1 MRARHLIGAFS
12 AAACCF
18 LSLFGLNASAL
29 YEELPIEDCIEYV
42 NSLEASS
49 GSDILLSEYDLKM
62 IDRVLEY
69 DMTKG
74 ENGGGRVSALTMNK
88 KEIKL
93 NVDEPTDILTVKL
106 YPRNALGGR
115 VTWRSSDPDIATVD
129 SSGKVT
135 SVNNG
140 AAVITAQAESGVY
153 AMCKVV
159 VQKQYPTGISFGM
172 DELSVEV
179 GTSIDVSA
187 VLAPLDVVHCGITF
201 SSDNPDVVEVPEGR
215 AVLSDDIVTEICPV
229 YLDGYGTI
237 NTAVNRTQTRS
248 NLTLYAK
255 SVGNAVI
262 TAVSENGKTAY
273 LTVISKPID
282 TGIEITEEEIG
293 LAVGETKQ
301 LNAKVLPENAVDRSV
316 VWSSSDTSVAVVN
329 EDGYVTGMKE
339 GTAVITAESAHGYK
353 DSCIVN
359 VSPGPSSVQLSL
371 SKMAIVAGESKQLFA
386 TVYPINAS
394 DRSVKWR
401 TSDGAVATVDANGN
415 VRGVGPGTA
424 IITAITCNGYTA
436 RCSVTVNPLIS
447 AENVILSINDDNGV
461 LELDKTYKLLWRVL
475 PENTN
480 QTITFT
486 PVNDRIAV
494 SPSGTV
500 TPLSAGAT
508 GVIAS
513 TDSGVS
519 VRLDLKVAAKDTS
532 AYIAAPD
539 TMYMKVGEIKL
550 LPCTAYPNSGTIS
563 YFTTDSNI
571 IIGED
576 GTVTAVSEGRATVY
590 VSSNEASAKMNVEV
604 CPANSYSASYVMM
617 PDETYFKAVGDIFNV
632 ELLTDHNNPMVGQ
645 NWISSNPKVCSVS
658 SKGEVRCTG
667 VGLATV
673 TCSSDNYSASCT
685 VYVGIEAKSY
695 ESVVVNITTP
705 EDVYL
710 NVGETFAFDFDITPE
725 TERENI
731 SVTSQNPGIASVK
744 NGVIYAK
751 AEGFTLIRLTHK
763 NGSTVWFKVNVTV
776 PPAEDDEDESYS
788 PLYSEITV

>member
-1 MRARHLIGAFS
+1 MRSKHLLTAFT

-18 LSLFGLNASAL
+18 LSAFGLNVSAL

-42 NSLEASS
+42 NSLDTSS
-49 GSDILLSEYDLKM
+49 ESDVLLSEYDLKM

-74 ENGGGRVSALTMNK
+74 QDGGGRVSALTMNK

-115 VTWRSSDPDIATVD
+115 VTWRSSDTGIATVD

-135 SVNNG
+135 SVNSG
-140 AAVITAQAESGVY
+140 AAVITAQAESGAY

-159 VQKQYPTGISFGM
+159 VQKQYPTGISF
-172 DELSVEV
+172 DAEEVSVEV

-201 SSDNPDVVEVPEGR
+201 SSDNPDVVEVPVGK
-215 AVLSDDIVTEICPV
+215 AVLSDDIVTEFCPV
-229 YLDGYGTI
+229 YVDGYGTI

-248 NLTLYAK
+248 TLTISAK
-255 SVGNAVI
+255 SVGTAVI
-262 TAVSENGKTAY
+262 TAAAENGRTAV
-273 LTVISKPID
+273 LTVKSKPID
-282 TGIEITEEEIG
+282 TGIDINIDE
-293 LAVGETKQ
+293 LNVAVGETKQ
-301 LNAKVLPENAVDRSV
+301 LTAKVIPENAIDTSV
-316 VWSSSDTSVAVVN
+316 TWSSSDTSVAYVN
-329 EDGYVTGMKE
+329 EEGYVTGVGE
-339 GTAVITAESAHGYK
+339 GTAIITAQSAHGFT
-353 DSCIVN
+353 DSCVVN
-359 VSPGPSSVQLSL
+359 VAPGPNSVQLSL
-371 SKMAIVAGESKQLFA
+371 SKMTLVVGESNRLYA

-394 DRSVKWR
+394 NRSVTWK
-401 TSDGAVATVDANGN
+401 TSDGAVATVDADGN
-415 VRGVGPGTA
+415 VKGVGPGSA

-447 AENVILSINDDNGV
+447 AENIILSINDDNGV
-461 LELDKTYKLLWRVL
+461 LEIDKTYKLLWKVL

-508 GVIAS
+508 GVVAS
-513 TDSGVS
+513 TDSGIS
-519 VRLDLKVAAKDTS
+519 VRLDMKVAAKDTS

-550 LPCTAYPNSGTIS
+550 LPCTAYPDQGTIG

-590 VSSNEASAKMNVEV
+590 VTSSEASTKMCVEV

-617 PDETYFKAVGDIFNV
+617 PDETYFKAVGDAFNI
-632 ELLTDHNNPMVGQ
+632 ELMTDHSNPMVGQ
-645 NWISSNPKVCSVS
+645 NWISSNPNVCSVS
-658 SKGEVRCTG
+658 NKGEVRCTG
-667 VGLATV
+667 VGVARV
-673 TCSSDNYSASCT
+673 SCSSDNYSASCT

-710 NVGETFAFDFDITPE
+710 NVGENFAFEFDITPE
-725 TERENI
+725 SERENI
-731 SVTSQNPGIASVK
+731 SVTSANPGIASVK

-763 NGSTVWFKVNVTV
+763 NGSTAWFTVNVTA
-776 PPAEDDEDESYS
+776 PPAEEEVES
-788 PLYSEITV
+788 